1 MVNVVV
7 IIIFIISLF
16 YLNLKVN
23 GIYKSNTRV
32 IYFCCML
39 NSTFILTGRLEV
51 SVCIRI
57 QYDMMLVFSNETV
70 KFSWSEFM
78 SSCNISEMQR
88 LKFTVGLSFSR
99 MRAQMRSLSFSLS
112 RLSFSLVCA
121 PKCAR
126 SLSLSRMRA
135 HMRSQ
140 VPKFGTKW
148 FNVNRYS
155 IIPSQFSLCP

>member
-99 MRAQMRSLSFSLS
+99 MRAQMRSPLFL
-112 RLSFSLVCA
+112 
-121 PKCAR
+121 
-126 SLSLSRMRA
+126 SLSLSLSYARPNARA
-135 HMRSQ
+135 LSLSLVC
-140 VPKFGTKW
+140 VPTCVLRYRNLVPNDLMWIGT
-148 FNVNRYS
+148 
-155 IIPSQFSLCP
+155 L

>member
-112 RLSFSLVCA
+112 LF
-121 PKCAR
+121 
-126 SLSLSRMRA
+126 LSRMRA
-135 HMRSQ
+135 QMRALSLSLSYAC
-140 VPKFGTKW
+140 PHAFSGTEIW
-148 FNVNRYS
+148 YQM
-155 IIPSQFSLCP
+155 I